1 MPATFQI
8 EHPDLKVHYVPDDFL
23 KRMDAV
29 DALNELGC
37 HVTYESLSRMATRRT
52 GPAFIRRGR
61 LALYRYANLV
71 AWAKEEIKYRPLRRN
86 AR

>member
-1 MPATFQI
+1 MSDTFKI
-8 EHPDLKVHYVPDDFL
+8 EHPDLKVHYLSDDFL
-23 KRMDAV
+23 QRMDAV

-37 HVTYESLSRMATRRT
+37 HITYESLSRMAARRI

-61 LALYRYANLV
+61 RALYRYADLV
-71 AWAKEEIKYRPLRRN
+71 EWANEQIKYWPVRRV